1 MEPAV
6 RRLRSMPNFMAAG
19 GLVRSKPTFMAAGGL
34 EGAATKGAVSGAGTK
49 RKATDPPARAVMGT
63 AADGCAGPC
72 RSASA
77 PAAPAM
83 APAASVAAAAAV
95 ASAALAPAALAF
107 GGATATSGP
116 TPSFSSARE
125 MEMEVPRPLH
135 PTEVPR
141 PLHPTEVPRPLH
153 PTEVPRPLHP
163 TEVPRPL
170 HPSDLARLARRTL
183 VRMGRGSFISSA
195 TNGVVGAAAGA
206 VYGCAPADGVLGA
219 VLGIKRLDDDSS
231 DEEAVVGAV
240 SGAGSVGARGDPPSA
255 LPLHAVGGGGA
266 RAEPVLRPR
275 GRAPNGSNGRPM
287 LWCSSACSWLEDTV
301 SRTPRPLAHAM
312 SLASHP
318 RDAVHAPCPPP
329 AAPIALQHRHAS
341 AHHDARPAC
350 PPPAAPATIN
360 LTMRDAAA
368 SADRPPAPLAGNGAP
383 PAVGVAASSADRPME
398 RESKLV
404 ALYAAIFD
412 DD

>member
-1 MEPAV
+1 M
-6 RRLRSMPNFMAAG
+6 
-19 GLVRSKPTFMAAGGL
+19 
-34 EGAATKGAVSGAGTK
+34 
-49 RKATDPPARAVMGT
+49 
-63 AADGCAGPC
+63 
-72 RSASA
+72 
-77 PAAPAM
+77 
-83 APAASVAAAAAV
+83 
-95 ASAALAPAALAF
+95 AF

-141 PLHPTEVPRPLH
+141 PLHPT
-153 PTEVPRPLHP
+153 
-163 TEVPRPL
+163 
-170 HPSDLARLARRTL
+170 DLARLARRTL